1 MKIIGIDPGYALMG
15 YGIIEKKGNSLSVCD
30 YGSISTE
37 AGTPLPDRLK
47 FLYSSL
53 MDIITEHQPEAAAI
67 EELFFNNNAKTIINV
82 GQARGVAI
90 LACVNSGLE
99 IFEYTPLQIKQALTG
114 YGRADKTQVQ
124 QLVKILLCLD
134 KVPKP
139 DDTADALAVSICHAH
154 SAMGASR
161 LADSIEKALLKEK
174 KRSVRR
180 HGSVNEVVSGYIRDK
195 ENKNTASTLKKDEF
209 RARRKSAKEDSFRII
224 K

>member
-37 AGTPLPDRLK
+37 AGTPLPNRLK

-53 MDIITEHQPEAAAI
+53 MDIIAEHQPESAAI

-82 GQARGVAI
+82 GQARGIAI

-99 IFEYTPLQIKQALTG
+99 ISEYTPLQIKQALTG
-114 YGRADKTQVQ
+114 YGKADKAQVQ
-124 QLVKILLCLD
+124 QMVKVLLGLD

-139 DDTADALAVSICHAH
+139 DDTADALAVSVCHAN
-154 SAMGASR
+154 SASGVSR
-161 LADSIEKALLKEK
+161 LAESIEKALLKEK
-174 KRSVRR
+174 NCTKRRNGNSDKVI
-180 HGSVNEVVSGYIRDK
+180 SGYVRDK
-195 ENKNTASTLKKDEF
+195 ENKNTASTSGNSKLHSNNKLSE
-209 RARRKSAKEDSFRII
+209 EDLFRII